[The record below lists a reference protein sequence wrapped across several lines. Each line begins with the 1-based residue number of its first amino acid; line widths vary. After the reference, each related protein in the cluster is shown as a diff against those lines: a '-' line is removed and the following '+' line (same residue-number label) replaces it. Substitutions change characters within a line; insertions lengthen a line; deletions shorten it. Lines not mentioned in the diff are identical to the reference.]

1 MRTTLGSLLLCIL
14 VLGACSDDP
23 TIAAAGGYSGDNAEN
38 ASPDGIAPPGVETT
52 TAVPRL
58 ALFGRVVDT
67 SGVPI
72 SGAAVTVG
80 GSSARTGPD
89 GFFNLEA
96 DTAGVVAAKKPGWGP
111 SEAPWDGSTRSV
123 EVTLNPITV
132 RALRVSAN
140 AAGDPAHFK
149 RLLDLADA
157 TAVNA
162 LVFDTKIEGGIVL
175 YDTSV
180 ALAHEMGAVQ
190 DTYDPKEL
198 LAMAREH
205 DLYTVTR
212 IVSFDD
218 AVKGNKY
225 PQHAIAG
232 RWIDPRIEDAW
243 DYNLDLAAEACELG
257 FDEIQLDYVRFPSGE
272 AVKVSGQL
280 DMSQAERV
288 DAVASYLAAARSL
301 LHPLGCSVSADIF
314 AIVVS
319 AENDQG
325 IGHRPEELSVQLD
338 ALSPMVYPSHY
349 SNGWL
354 GYDDPNEHPYDVTA
368 DAIDDTLRRIEPST
382 AVRPWLQSFWWTPAQ
397 IRRSIQAAE
406 DRGVG
411 WMLWNIVSDY
421 SRESLPTDAEV
432 NE

>member
-1 MRTTLGSLLLCIL
+1 
-14 VLGACSDDP
+14 
-23 TIAAAGGYSGDNAEN
+23 
-38 ASPDGIAPPGVETT
+38 
-52 TAVPRL
+52 
-58 ALFGRVVDT
+58 
-67 SGVPI
+67 
-72 SGAAVTVG
+72 
-80 GSSARTGPD
+80 
-89 GFFNLEA
+89 
-96 DTAGVVAAKKPGWGP
+96 
-111 SEAPWDGSTRSV
+111 
-123 EVTLNPITV
+123 
-132 RALRVSAN
+132 
-140 AAGDPAHFK
+140 
-149 RLLDLADA
+149 
-157 TAVNA
+157 
-162 LVFDTKIEGGIVL
+162 
-175 YDTSV
+175 
-180 ALAHEMGAVQ
+180 
-190 DTYDPKEL
+190 
-198 LAMAREH
+198 
-205 DLYTVTR
+205 
-212 IVSFDD
+212 
-218 AVKGNKY
+218 
-225 PQHAIAG
+225 
-232 RWIDPRIEDAW
+232 
-243 DYNLDLAAEACELG
+243 
-257 FDEIQLDYVRFPSGE
+257 
-272 AVKVSGQL
+272 
-280 DMSQAERV
+280 MSQAERV

-325 IGHRPEELSVQLD
+325 IGQRPEELSVQLD

>member
-1 MRTTLGSLLLCIL
+1 VRTALGSVLLIVL

-23 TIAAAGGYSGDNAEN
+23 TIAAGAG
-38 ASPDGIAPPGVETT
+38 ASNPVVEQSADGISPTGAASTT
-52 TAVPRL
+52 TVPNL

-67 SGVPI
+67 TGVPI
-72 SGAAVTVG
+72 SGASVTVSG
-80 GSSARTGPD
+80 VSTMTGPD
-89 GFFNLEA
+89 GFYNLEA
-96 DTAGVVAAKKPGWGP
+96 EVAGVVTAEKPGWDAGE
-111 SEAPWDGSTRSV
+111 SPWDGSTRLV
-123 EVTLNPITV
+123 EVALEPITV

-140 AAGDPAHFK
+140 AAGDPEHFQ
-149 RLLDLADA
+149 RLLDLADS

-162 LVFDTKIEGGIVL
+162 LVFDTKTEGGIVL
-175 YDTSV
+175 YDTTV
-180 ALAHEMGAVQ
+180 ALAHEMGAVSN
-190 DTYDPKEL
+190 TYDPAEL
-198 LAMAREH
+198 LAKAREH
-205 DLYTVTR
+205 GLYTITR

-218 AVKGNKY
+218 AIKGAKY
-225 PQHAIAG
+225 PEHAIAG

-243 DYNLDLAAEACELG
+243 TYNLDLAVEACQLG

-280 DMSQAERV
+280 DMTQAERV
-288 DAVASYLAAARSL
+288 DSVAAYVGAARSL

-325 IGHRPEELSVQLD
+325 IGQRPEELSVQLD

-354 GYDDPNEHPYDVTA
+354 GFDDPNEHPYDVTA

-432 NE
+432 NG